1 MTLIPKKGDL
11 AQIGNHRPIQLVNT
25 DSKIFTRFINSR
37 IMDVATQII
46 NQHQLGFM
54 PGRFIAENGLLA
66 QMIIE
71 NTAQF
76 HEEGHFDLG
85 LLLDQQKAYDMV
97 NLEYLSTVL
106 LHYGFPD
113 TLVNSLYKLFKD
125 NQIRINVNGFI

>member
-1 MTLIPKKGDL
+1 
-11 AQIGNHRPIQLVNT
+11 
-25 DSKIFTRFINSR
+25 
-37 IMDVATQII
+37 
-46 NQHQLGFM
+46 
-54 PGRFIAENGLLA
+54 
-66 QMIIE
+66 MIIE
-71 NTAQF
+71 NAAQF

-125 NQIRINVNGFI
+125 NQIRINVNGFICATAVPKLRGLKQGDPISVFYITLL